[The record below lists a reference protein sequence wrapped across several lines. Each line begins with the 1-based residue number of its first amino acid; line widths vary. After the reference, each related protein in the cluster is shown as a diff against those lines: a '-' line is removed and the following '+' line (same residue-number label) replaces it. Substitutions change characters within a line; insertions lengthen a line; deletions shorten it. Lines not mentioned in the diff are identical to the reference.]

1 MKKILYIFM
10 AAACIMF
17 TGCIGGEDI
26 GFDDDWNAPDGSNA
40 PYGDNSIKEENVM
53 SIAAFK
59 EKYEKTITS
68 NGYKLIDEDIKLKG
82 IVTGNDIEGN
92 IYSQIFIQD
101 ATGAITIC
109 IEQGGLFSYLPE
121 GQEILVSLK
130 DLYIGGYGTQ
140 PQIGTL
146 YTNKNG
152 NISVSRMNRV
162 RWQKHFKLLGMK
174 TPVEPEELDI
184 TKIGTLDSKKECGKL
199 YTIKNISFR
208 DANGVNIFAMDP
220 ETSNVGDAKT
230 QKLLGGCINRNIK
243 ENYKFVVRTSQYA
256 DFAGMPLPQGKGSI
270 TGIMTIYNGTW
281 QMLIRKYEDIKFPE
295 NN

>member
-10 AAACIMF
+10 ASVCILA

-40 PYGDNSIKEENVM
+40 PYGNNDIKDENVM

-59 EKYEKTITS
+59 EKYQKTIDN

-82 IVTGNDIEGN
+82 VVTGNDIEGN

-101 ATGAITIC
+101 ETGAITIC
-109 IEQGGLFSYLPE
+109 VEQGGMCSYLPE
-121 GQEILVSLK
+121 GREILVSLK

-146 YTNKNG
+146 YTNKQG
-152 NISVSRMNRV
+152 TVSVSRMNRV
-162 RWQKHFKLLGMK
+162 RWQKHFKLLDMK
-174 TPVEPEELDI
+174 PLVEPEVLDI
-184 TKIGTLDSKKECGKL
+184 ANLGSLDSKKECGKL

-230 QKLLGGCINRNIK
+230 QRLLGGCINRNIK
-243 ENYKFVVRTSQYA
+243 ETSKFVVRTSQYA
-256 DFAGMPLPQGKGSI
+256 DFAAMPLPQGKGDI

-281 QMLIRKYEDIKFPE
+281 QMLIRKYSDVVFPE
-295 NN
+295 N